1 MRRGEAV
8 PLCIA
13 VVEDETPV
21 LELLRDVLESEGFSV
36 LPFDHPDLLERH
48 LESDLRPD
56 LFLID
61 IMLPGSTG
69 IELAGI
75 LRQRGF
81 AHTPMVAM
89 SASKA
94 MTAFAARSGLFR
106 ETLYKPFDLFDLL
119 TCVNRN
125 IAQQIA

>member
-1 MRRGEAV
+1 V

-21 LELLRDVLESEGFSV
+21 LELLRDVLEIDGFSV
-36 LPFDHPDLLERH
+36 LTFDRPDVAETH
-48 LESDLRPD
+48 LQNNLRPD

-69 IELAGI
+69 IELAET

-81 AHTPMVAM
+81 AHTPMIAM
-89 SASKA
+89 SASKT
-94 MTAFAARSGLFR
+94 MTLSAIQSGLFQ

-119 TCVNRN
+119 TCVSRY
-125 IAQQIA
+125 IVQQIA